1 MPLLCLIVRV
11 RFSSSFTSLSYVG
24 QLLRQAIPN
33 NQSTQ
38 DNIFSLK
45 KQQKSAEKP
54 KMWCGKKKRALCQ
67 GEKLV
72 EIQTRKD
79 VGWGLLEKIRTFC
92 VSWLFLCFAQ
102 SSSQSPKMSTII
114 ERVQNWL
121 FSVCRP
127 SQQVLTCMGN
137 FSLQH
142 FFNRFTQETGNP
154 HTVNAD
160 SLRFCVKIVVQQKCI
175 GIELLELAE
184 AQIRKTHTHQCTT
197 FHMSRQPGQCES

>member
-79 VGWGLLEKIRTFC
+79 VGWGLLEKIRTFVC
-92 VSWLFLCFAQ
+92 HGFFFALRSPRHKARKCRQLLKGCKIGFFLQTFFSRSWLVWAT
-102 SSSQSPKMSTII
+102 SPCNI
-114 ERVQNWL
+114 
-121 FSVCRP
+121 FSID
-127 SQQVLTCMGN
+127 
-137 FSLQH
+137 FKK
-142 FFNRFTQETGNP
+142 NP
-154 HTVNAD
+154 YPN
-160 SLRFCVKIVVQQKCI
+160 K
-175 GIELLELAE
+175 LL
-184 AQIRKTHTHQCTT
+184 
-197 FHMSRQPGQCES
+197 